1 MNKNI
6 FHESVSG
13 LQSAGD
19 HDIRASVSGYVG
31 DSETVLLTISA
42 QQITSMM
49 HFSPA
54 GARKA
59 ASLIIAAADAIEA
72 LKVAA

>member
-1 MNKNI
+1 MNQNI

-19 HDIRASVSGYVG
+19 HDIRASVSGYAG

-42 QQITSMM
+42 QQLTLMA
-49 HFSPA
+49 HLSPA

-59 ASLIIAAADAIEA
+59 ANLILAAADAIEA
-72 LKVAA
+72 QKVAA